1 MKRRILSILTALA
14 LCLSLC
20 PSWAFAEEALPEETQ
35 EENQEETREEAP
47 DEFPQETWNDTAVT
61 AVTGP
66 HGIEKAFEGQGLNG
80 VTFTVPAAQVTI
92 TIGAG
97 DPVYYERFQD
107 AWAAAVAGGAA
118 TVTLL
123 RDVDLG
129 DQYVEMPISS
139 DSSVTLTGPGFT
151 LTGSGEQT
159 ILVRGGTLT
168 VKDVTGENTRVDVY
182 SGDGITATNGN
193 ELTPYIGNVII
204 EAGAKVTAQRIG
216 IGLLGKDT
224 TLTVA
229 GTVEPAMGDA
239 ISAGSSSSATVKEG
253 AVISAPESYGVY
265 QGSSSAALRIEG
277 GRISG
282 YYGAAIYGNGGL
294 LGGTFIGTGGNAI
307 FAREGGKIQNGLA
320 SGRTVYRGEDPLQ
333 ITAAL
338 TAEELEKDGT
348 GSGTFTINPAKP
360 TISWPANAEENLDY
374 TGRAAA
380 LTTTPAVMLLGA
392 EQNSGTIS
400 YSYSTEESGVY
411 VDGLPTDAGL
421 DLRRQGAP
429 RL

>member
-1 MKRRILSILTALA
+1 
-14 LCLSLC
+14 
-20 PSWAFAEEALPEETQ
+20 
-35 EENQEETREEAP
+35 
-47 DEFPQETWNDTAVT
+47 
-61 AVTGP
+61 
-66 HGIEKAFEGQGLNG
+66 
-80 VTFTVPAAQVTI
+80 
-92 TIGAG
+92 
-97 DPVYYERFQD
+97 
-107 AWAAAVAGGAA
+107 
-118 TVTLL
+118 
-123 RDVDLG
+123 
-129 DQYVEMPISS
+129 
-139 DSSVTLTGPGFT
+139 
-151 LTGSGEQT
+151 
-159 ILVRGGTLT
+159 
-168 VKDVTGENTRVDVY
+168 
-182 SGDGITATNGN
+182 
-193 ELTPYIGNVII
+193 
-204 EAGAKVTAQRIG
+204 
-216 IGLLGKDT
+216 
-224 TLTVA
+224 
-229 GTVEPAMGDA
+229 MGDA

-320 SGRTVYRGEDPLQ
+320 SGRTVYLGEDPLQ

-380 LTTTPAVMLLGA
+380 LTATPAVTLLGA